1 MNYFICILNKRKIT
15 ILREKI
21 LDAANFYA
29 RTLDFHVL
37 LKELKLFDH
46 EFFFEHIAV

>member
-21 LDAANFYA
+21 LGAANFYA
-29 RTLDFHVL
+29 RTLDFHFL